1 MWLFTIFFVFWRFM
15 QITTLIPVVGML
27 AWFVQ
32 GYVESNALTPD
43 YILILFIVSVLALAW
58 ALFTLFSYHRSSTNA
73 TWVAIVD
80 LLFVGALIGSVYA
93 LRHIRNVDCN
103 NVARDA
109 DWNRHFASLGVITT
123 GAWDWVS
130 SKPCSMLK
138 ACWAFAIMNL
148 IMFFFTSFLAW
159 FSGDGLRR
167 DTRYDNSYRDGARSS
182 SRHHHRHRSSSRRSR
197 SYQSRPSSHSRRVYV

>member
-1 MWLFTIFFVFWRFM
+1 
-15 QITTLIPVVGML
+15 ML

-58 ALFTLFSYHRSSTNA
+58 AIFTLFSYHRSSTNA

-80 LLFVGALIGSVYA
+80 ALFVGALIGSVYA
-93 LRHIRNVDCN
+93 LRHIRNAGCN

-109 DWNRHFASLGVITT
+109 DWNRHFASLGVVTT
-123 GAWDWVS
+123 GAWDWTS

-138 ACWAFAIMNL
+138 ACWAFAIMNV

-167 DTRYDNSYRDGARSS
+167 DTRYDNSYRDGV
-182 SRHHHRHRSSSRRSR
+182 RSSSRRRHRGSSR
-197 SYQSRPSSHSRRVYV
+197 HSQSYYSRPSSHSRRVYV